1 MQLEFYDKP
10 PLTAGQQA
18 DLLISRGLQVKD
30 RKKLVALLENIS
42 YYRLSAYLYPFRIP
56 GREIYRD
63 GTSFDG
69 IYRRYAF
76 DRRLRILIFDA
87 LERIETAL
95 KARIISVFVA
105 NHGAFGYLQ
114 KSNFNSFEDKNFEKF
129 LSSIDDEVRR
139 SKEIFVAHFRMKY
152 ANEHLPLWMVAEIVS
167 FGTIFTMY
175 RNMNHREKK
184 EVASSFDLPVA
195 ILESWLHTMNHVRNI
210 CAHHARL
217 WNRRLGII
225 PKRPNGKNFSEWA
238 DLDNEKPF
246 FVLLM
251 LSYLLK
257 FCASTTNWHTRIEA
271 LVKEFESLPLERI
284 GFIKDW
290 QQHSL
295 WKKIQNSM
303 LKNN

>member
-1 MQLEFYDKP
+1 MQLEFYNKP
-10 PLTAGQQA
+10 PLSAEQQA
-18 DLLISRGLQVKD
+18 DLLISRGLQVKC
-30 RKKLVALLENIS
+30 RERLVALLENIS

-56 GREIYRD
+56 GQENYRD
-63 GTSFDG
+63 GTSFDE

-87 LERIETAL
+87 LERVETAL
-95 KARIISVFVA
+95 KARIISVFVK
-105 NHGAFGYLQ
+105 NHGAFGYLE
-114 KSNFNSFEDKNFEKF
+114 KENFNSFDDDNFEKF
-129 LSSIDDEVRR
+129 LSAIDSEVRR
-139 SKEIFVAHFRMKY
+139 SKEVFVAHYRQKY
-152 ANEHLPLWMVAEIVS
+152 TNEHLPLWMVAEVVS

-175 RNMNHREKK
+175 RNMHHQEKK
-184 EVASSFDLPVA
+184 AVASSFDLPVA

-225 PKRPNGKNFSEWA
+225 PKRPNGKSFSFWT
-238 DLDNEKPF
+238 DFDNEKPF

-257 FCASTTNWHTRIEA
+257 FCAPTTNWHKRIEA
-271 LVKEFESLPLERI
+271 LTKEFECLPLPRI
-284 GFIKDW
+284 GFVPNW

-295 WKKIQNSM
+295 WKMTQKKS
-303 LKNN
+303 